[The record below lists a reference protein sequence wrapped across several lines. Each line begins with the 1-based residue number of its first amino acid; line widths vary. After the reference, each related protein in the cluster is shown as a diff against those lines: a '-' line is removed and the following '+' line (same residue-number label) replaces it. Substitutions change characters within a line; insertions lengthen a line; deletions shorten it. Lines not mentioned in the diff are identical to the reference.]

1 MNGIEQLIDRLV
13 DKSHT
18 AIRKEEGD
26 YYDEKGLLMCGKCNT
41 AKQCEIVIFDDQVRR
56 PYCLCE
62 CEAAKQKEAEAA
74 AKREKRRAACFST
87 DKMYNWNFDND
98 EEVNEKASRAARNY
112 VENFPQFLKEGRGLL
127 FYGTVG
133 TGKSFMSGCIANA
146 LIDKDYPVYMTSFT
160 EIVNILQSRFEG
172 KQEYIESFNKYAL
185 LIIDDL
191 EAERDTEFVQ
201 EQVYNVINSRYRAGL
216 PLIITT
222 NLTLDELKTPDS
234 IRKSRIYDRLLEM
247 CFPIEMTGK
256 SQRRQNVRDT
266 YENTKKLLGI

>member
-1 MNGIEQLIDRLV
+1 MNGIIQAIDNLV
-13 DKSHT
+13 VKSGKSIH
-18 AIRKEEGD
+18 KEEGD
-26 YYDEKGLLMCGKCNT
+26 YLNEQGLLICGKCNT
-41 AKQCEIVIFDDQVRR
+41 PKQCVIEVFGTEKR

-62 CEAAKQKEAEAA
+62 CEAAKQKEAEAKV
-74 AKREKRRAACFST
+74 KREKRRAACFASE
-87 DKMYNWNFDND
+87 KMYDWNFDND
-98 EEVNEKASRAARNY
+98 EEINEKASTAARNY
-112 VENFPQFLKEGRGLL
+112 VENFPQFLKEGKGLL

-133 TGKSFMSGCIANA
+133 TGKSFMAGCIANA

-234 IRKSRIYDRLLEM
+234 VRKSRIYDRLLEM
-247 CFPIEMTGK
+247 CFPIEMIGK

>member
-1 MNGIEQLIDRLV
+1 MNGIEQLVDRLV

-18 AIRKEEGD
+18 AINIREGD
-26 YYDEKGLLMCGKCNT
+26 YYNDKGLLMCGKCNT
-41 AKQCEIVIFDDQVRR
+41 AKQCEIVIFDTVKR

-62 CEAAKQKEAEAA
+62 CEAAKQKEAEAKV
-74 AKREKRRAACFST
+74 KREKRRAACFASE
-87 DKMYNWNFDND
+87 KMYDWNFDND
-98 EEVNEKASRAARNY
+98 EEINKKASTAARNY
-112 VENFPQFLKEGRGLL
+112 VENFPQFLKEGKGLL

-133 TGKSFMSGCIANA
+133 TGKSFTAGCVANA

>member
-1 MNGIEQLIDRLV
+1 MNGIRQMIDDLV
-13 DKSHT
+13 VKSQRNIHE
-18 AIRKEEGD
+18 EEGD
-26 YYDEKGLLMCGKCNT
+26 YRDEQGFLVCGKCNT
-41 AKQCEIVIFDDQVRR
+41 RKQTEIVIFGDQVRR